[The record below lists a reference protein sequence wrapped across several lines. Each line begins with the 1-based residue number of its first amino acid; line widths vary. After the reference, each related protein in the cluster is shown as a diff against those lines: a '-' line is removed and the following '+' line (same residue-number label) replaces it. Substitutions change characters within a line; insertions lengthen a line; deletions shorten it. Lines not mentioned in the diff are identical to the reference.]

1 MNLVAMMNEMKKT
14 YGVCPCCGALFRLSD
29 ATLFTKTPE
38 PKTVFEK
45 MDQALNR
52 VDEQIS
58 TFEDKK
64 EERERQKARELG
76 RQDAEKRL
84 RKIAPFWVSRKID
97 PQDVKLLFH
106 PVEYVVFNGMQKDRC
121 ASVDFIDHPPVSRD
135 RELIQT
141 SLERTIK
148 AGNMEWQTF
157 RIDEY
162 GHVALDGAGR
172 RPFTFKL

>member
-14 YGVCPCCGALFRLSD
+14 YGICPCCEAIFRLSE
-29 ATLFTKTPE
+29 ATLFTKSPE

-45 MDQALNR
+45 MADALDR
-52 VDEQIS
+52 VDEQTN

-64 EERERQKARELG
+64 EELERQKARELG
-76 RQDAEKRL
+76 RQDAQKQL

-97 PQDVKLLFH
+97 PQDVKLMFH

-121 ASVDFIDHPPVSRD
+121 ASVDFVDHPAKSRD
-135 RELIQT
+135 RERIQT
-141 SLERTIK
+141 SLERAIT

-162 GHVALDGAGR
+162 GHVVLDGAGR
-172 RPFTFKL
+172 RPFMFKL